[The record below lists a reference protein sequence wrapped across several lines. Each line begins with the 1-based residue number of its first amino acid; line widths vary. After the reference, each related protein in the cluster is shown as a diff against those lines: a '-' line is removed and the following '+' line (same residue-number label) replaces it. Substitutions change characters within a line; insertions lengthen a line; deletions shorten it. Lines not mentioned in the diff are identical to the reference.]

1 MLKSSAEMRIEI
13 PQLPG
18 RDLVHSD
25 KKRREAQ
32 TKGQVAKIGNLLF
45 CLGLHRLFAHRYNV
59 LSILLFLG
67 SFNSVLTAL
76 LNQK

>member
-1 MLKSSAEMRIEI
+1 MRIEI

-18 RDLVHSD
+18 RDLIHSD

-45 CLGLHRLFAHRYNV
+45 CSGLHRLFAHRYNFSNGIIIIIHNHDAV
-59 LSILLFLG
+59 
-67 SFNSVLTAL
+67 
-76 LNQK
+76 

>member
-1 MLKSSAEMRIEI
+1 MQIEI

-32 TKGQVAKIGNLLF
+32 TKGQVAKTGNLLF
-45 CLGLHRLFAHRYNV
+45 CSGLHRLFAHRFG
-59 LSILLFLG
+59 LLPMIITSPFRDG
-67 SFNSVLTAL
+67 CQNHHCKT
-76 LNQK
+76 

>member
-1 MLKSSAEMRIEI
+1 MRIEI

-45 CLGLHRLFAHRYNV
+45 CLGLHRLFAHRYYVPAFIQTPANHAITQRSNMGLQV
-59 LSILLFLG
+59 
-67 SFNSVLTAL
+67 
-76 LNQK
+76 